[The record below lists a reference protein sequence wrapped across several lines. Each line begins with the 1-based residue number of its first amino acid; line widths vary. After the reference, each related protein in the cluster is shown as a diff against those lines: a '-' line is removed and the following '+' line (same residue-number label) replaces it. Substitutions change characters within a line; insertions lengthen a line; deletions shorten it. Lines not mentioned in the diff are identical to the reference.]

1 MMALT
6 CRLGLGV
13 RPDMPRI
20 EGVVMHAQSGFLVD
34 PAAGHVLGKDG
45 NPIGIVCKDGYVR
58 VGKRSGSQEQ
68 YAHRII
74 CEAVHGP
81 LGASYEVD
89 HLNGN
94 KSDNRASNLER
105 VTRSENCL
113 RAIARGHMAVGEGK
127 PNAKLT
133 DALVRA
139 IRRSKRPTGAWARE
153 LGVDRVTVRHA
164 R

>member
-13 RPDMPRI
+13 RPDMPRAN
-20 EGVVMHAQSGFLVD
+20 GVFLHAQSAFLVD
-34 PAAGHVLGKDG
+34 PNAGLVLGKDAK
-45 NPIGIVCKDGYVR
+45 PIGIVCKDGYVR
-58 VGKRSGSQEQ
+58 VGKRRGCKEQ

-74 CEAVHGP
+74 CEAAHGP
-81 LGASYEVD
+81 LGSFEVD

-105 VTRSENCL
+105 VTKSENCR
-113 RAIARGHMAVGEGK
+113 RAIARGQAAIGEK
-127 PNAKLT
+127 RPNAKLT
-133 DALVRA
+133 EALVRT
-139 IRRSKRPTGAWARE
+139 IRRGRRPTRAWARE
-153 LGVDRVTVRHA
+153 LGLDAKTVRCA

>member
-20 EGVVMHAQSGFLVD
+20 AGVVMHAQSGFLVD
-34 PAAGHVLGKDG
+34 PEEGQVLGRQAQ
-45 NPIGIVCKDGYVR
+45 PVGIVCKDGYVR
-58 VGKRSGSQEQ
+58 LGRRRTCREQ

-81 LGASYEVD
+81 LGAFYEVD

-94 KSDNRASNLER
+94 RSDNRACNLER
-105 VTRSENCL
+105 VTHAENCR
-113 RAIARGHMAVGEGK
+113 RAVASGRVAIGEAKANAR
-127 PNAKLT
+127 LT
-133 DALVRA
+133 DDLVRA
-139 IRRSKRPTGAWARE
+139 IRRSRRPTRAWARE
-153 LGVDRVTVRHA
+153 LGLDPATVRHA

>member
-20 EGVVMHAQSGFLVD
+20 SGVVMHAQSGFLVD
-34 PAAGHVLGKDG
+34 PQEGQVLGRQG
-45 NPIGIVCKDGYVR
+45 EPVGIVCKDGYVR
-58 VGKRSGSQEQ
+58 LGKRRSYAEQ
-68 YAHRII
+68 YAHRIV

-89 HLNGN
+89 HVNGN
-94 KSDNRASNLER
+94 RSDNRACNLER
-105 VTRSENCL
+105 VTHAENCR
-113 RAIARGHMAVGEGK
+113 RAIASGRVKLGEAK
-127 PNAKLT
+127 SNAKLT
-133 DALVRA
+133 AELVRT
-139 IRRSKRPTGAWARE
+139 IRRSRRPTRAWARE
-153 LGVDRVTVRHA
+153 LGVDPVTVRHA